1 MNTRP
6 LRCVALALALL
17 ASAGVIA
24 SASTQPARDT
34 IAARIAPPP
43 GHARVPAAAGSFAAW
58 LRALPLR
65 EAGTPVRY
73 HDGRV
78 KPFQGA
84 VHAVVDIDT
93 GSRDLQ
99 QCADAVIR
107 LRAEYLWAGG
117 CADDVAFDFTSG
129 HPARWAAWRDGL
141 RPVVSG
147 QQVAWVRSGRADSSY
162 AAFRTYLD
170 TVFMYAG
177 SLSLERELAP
187 VAEAATVR
195 PGDVYIQGGSPG
207 HAVLVV
213 DVAADAAGRRVAL
226 LAQSFMPAQDIHVLA
241 NPARAG
247 SPWFEVAADGALVT
261 AEWTFGA
268 GALRRFGGND
278 CAP

>member
-1 MNTRP
+1 MVRV
-6 LRCVALALALL
+6 LLALALL
-17 ASAGVIA
+17 ASPGPAAIA
-24 SASTQPARDT
+24 QPARDT

-43 GHARVPAAAGSFAAW
+43 GHARVPAVAGSFAAW
-58 LRALPLR
+58 LRQLPLR
-65 EAGTPVRY
+65 EAGAQVRY

-78 KPFQGA
+78 KPNQGA

-107 LRAEYLWAGG
+107 LRAEYLWATG
-117 CADDVAFDFTSG
+117 CADDIAFDFTSG
-129 HPARWAAWRDGL
+129 HPARWAAWRDGQ

-162 AAFRTYLD
+162 AAFRAYLD

-187 VAEAATVR
+187 VAEAATVQ

-226 LAQSFMPAQDIHVLA
+226 LAQSFMPAQDVHVLA

-247 SPWFEVAADGALVT
+247 SPWFEVTADGALVT
-261 AEWTFGA
+261 AEWTFRA
-268 GALRRFGGND
+268 GALRRFGGNA